1 MVHFEI
7 RGVSGLSRC
16 WFVVSWHSHYDQL
29 NVIYAESH
37 LLQPYPTS
45 SGEIMDEPNLPAAQ
59 EALELHLA
67 RHESMSNLVEGGG
80 QGMENAMHYLRFF
93 GKSWAGLIRSRGW

>member
-1 MVHFEI
+1 
-7 RGVSGLSRC
+7 
-16 WFVVSWHSHYDQL
+16 
-29 NVIYAESH
+29 
-37 LLQPYPTS
+37 
-45 SGEIMDEPNLPAAQ
+45 MDEPNLPAAQ

-80 QGMENAMHYLRFF
+80 QGMEDAMHYLRFF